1 MSRETEKFNRALQKF
16 MEDNPD
22 LDFNQAKEDFI
33 KLYNS
38 GEYKLEDDY
47 SKADELYE
55 KALELED
62 AKLVIDA
69 LKKALDIYPKHY
81 EAKGELIALE
91 AKTNEERITRFKSL
105 LNENRDD
112 LENNHN
118 INFKEFERTLWL
130 DINCRPYLRNL
141 FKLMTFYNND
151 SKFADALEIGKEL
164 IRLDPEN
171 HQDQNIFYLSC
182 LLGLKRYAD
191 ALNDANAF
199 FKIGNQSKYLFVSFL
214 ASMYMHDNAEAL
226 KYAKEIAKYNNSYL
240 CLMIGVVN
248 LSPED
253 YQQIFSNPYV
263 PEESLEE
270 AARIF
275 FAFNKIIYE
284 NMDQLN
290 VFIDSYG
297 TDIVSLIDPT
307 PKGMELLFIMENKRE
322 ATLKEIVSS
331 LRGIDSEMDFAKIK
345 DLSEDDVRKE
355 LIKLKNKK
363 YLDYYE
369 SKYYMS
375 YLGHSVLYFL
385 VGEEK

>member
-1 MSRETEKFNRALQKF
+1 MSRETEKFNRALGKF
-16 MEDNPD
+16 LDDNPD
-22 LDFNQAKEDFI
+22 LDFEKAKEEFI
-33 KLYNS
+33 KMYNS
-38 GEYKLEDDY
+38 GEYKLDDDY

-62 AKLVIDA
+62 PKLVIDA
-69 LKKALDIYPKHY
+69 LKKALEICPKHY

-91 AKTNEERITRFKSL
+91 SKTNEERITRIKSL

-112 LENNHN
+112 LEKNYEV
-118 INFKEFERTLWL
+118 NFNEFERTLWL

-151 SKFADALEIGKEL
+151 SKYVEALEIGKEL

-171 HQDQNIFYLSC
+171 HQDQNVFYLSC
-182 LLGLKRYAD
+182 LLGLKKYD
-191 ALNDANAF
+191 EALNDANEF
-199 FKIGNQSKYLFVSFL
+199 FKIGNQSKYLFVAFL
-214 ASMYMHDNAEAL
+214 ASMYKHDNKGAL
-226 KYAKEIAKYNNSYL
+226 RYAKEIAKYNNSYL

-248 LSPED
+248 FTPED
-253 YQQIFSNPYV
+253 YQEIFSNPYV

-275 FAFNKIIYE
+275 FAYNKIIYE

-290 VFIDSYG
+290 LFIDSFG

-322 ATLKEIVSS
+322 ATLKEIVSA

-345 DLSEDDVRKE
+345 NYTEDNIRKE
-355 LIKLKNKK
+355 LINLKNKK
-363 YLDYYE
+363 YLDYHE